1 MEVKKLYGILL
12 SALIAA
18 LLIALLISCA
28 DGTDQSGEKGVNTS
42 SQSAVPQS
50 GQTTFETGT
59 FASNTETTTE
69 KVEAT
74 SAGTEYVTL
83 PTAGT
88 AAPVTVP
95 STETGKTAPVTEPLT
110 ESDTLPQ
117 TPVTEPVT
125 NTTAAQTTAA
135 TAKQT
140 TAAASTATKAKT
152 TVILTTK
159 AVTTKAITA
168 APAKAQKP
176 LTVSELSV
184 KNQSGVTAND
194 GERYPWVELCAL
206 SDVELSGYS
215 LSFDDGEP
223 IPLPEKKLSAGE
235 LYLFFI
241 TKDDPALIKD
251 GGKLALLNGDG
262 VIEKF
267 GWVNIFPDRSFVTN
281 PGHECDTP
289 TPGAENCKH
298 SSPLVISEMMADN
311 TKFPIDGA
319 LPDYI
324 ELYNA
329 SDRDIN
335 LSDYYIS
342 DKPSKPLKTGL
353 PERTLKPG
361 EYILLVCGTDLDFNL
376 SKNGESVSI
385 STAGREV
392 IYSLAFTELDKNEAI
407 TPEGISTLP
416 SPGYKNGKE
425 GYEAYICSRTGLVIS
440 EVLPSNT
447 SAYAVDKEYYD
458 IIELY
463 NASGS
468 AIELSDYFLTD
479 KMSEP
484 ERWRLPKGT
493 LAPGAYKIIV
503 FDGKGSSPPFSL
515 GSDGETV
522 KITRSDGYISDVLTF
537 PALPTDISY
546 GRSGSS
552 LLYFDKPTP
561 GKANGSGYRAMS
573 DAPCANL
580 QSGFYTGSLSISLYG
595 DGNIYYTTDGT
606 KPTASSKLY
615 SGGPVVLSKSCT
627 LRAICIKEGEL
638 KSRES
643 SFTYL
648 IDSRDYELPVI
659 SIAVKNADMFG
670 SSGIWSTT
678 YYNSTTGKYYN
689 NTSEVEGRVTYIE
702 DGEEKYSTG
711 CGIKIFGGMTRYYKK
726 KSLQLKFRAK
736 YGDSEFN
743 YPVFEGLDIDS
754 FNSLVLRAGGQ
765 SLLNM
770 VYKDEYINSIM
781 SPYMP
786 SVLFQAYKPVNV
798 FINGEYYGVYFLREK
813 IDDDF
818 VASHEGCDKAGV
830 TVIDHMSM
838 VKYGSSDQG
847 FADLWKYI
855 KSHDLS
861 ITENYEYVESLVD
874 IESLADFYIAQIWAA
889 NTDNGNVRMYK
900 TGEPGSKWKFIA
912 FDLDMSF
919 NVTNG
924 TDVYLGSYASSGK
937 PYNPLIMKMLKNE
950 TFREY
955 FLDRLDQ
962 HFSNTLTDER
972 VVERLNFLHDYL
984 AHDMAYEIA
993 RWKSLNSRYNQ
1004 SVSAWDSKVAAVR
1017 KRVSAPYCRNVC
1029 SQITAAVKK
1038 IVSMKF

>member
-1 MEVKKLYGILL
+1 MKTEKLIRLLMILL
-12 SALIAA
+12 
-18 LLIALLISCA
+18 LLLFLISGLFSCA
-28 DGTDQSGEKGVNTS
+28 GDNNGTDS
-42 SQSAVPQS
+42 SLTDANAASTLSPGGS
-50 GQTTFETGT
+50 ESTQT
-59 FASNTETTTE
+59 ASDTTDAA
-69 KVEAT
+69 AT
-74 SAGTEYVTL
+74 SESLTIAPVTVPVTEPVTV
-83 PTAGT
+83 TVT
-88 AAPVTVP
+88 DRTEPVTVP
-95 STETGKTAPVTEPLT
+95 STEPVTAPVTDLST
-110 ESDTLPQ
+110 EITS
-117 TPVTEPVT
+117 TPVTE
-125 NTTAAQTTAA
+125 TTLTTTAA
-135 TAKQT
+135 TKTAATATEKVITATRSTTGVTLRT
-140 TAAASTATKAKT
+140 TAPSTVVPPAT
-152 TVILTTK
+152 VP
-159 AVTTKAITA
+159 
-168 APAKAQKP
+168 PAKK
-176 LTVSELSV
+176 LTVSELCI

-546 GRSGSS
+546 GKSGAS
-552 LLYFDKPTP
+552 LLYFDKPTL
-561 GKANGSGYRAMS
+561 GKANGSGYAKMTAS
-573 DAPCANL
+573 PVASID
-580 QSGFYTGSLSISLYG
+580 SGFYSGTISVKLYG
-595 DGNIYYTTDGT
+595 DGDIYYNVDGRRPT
-606 KPTASSKLY
+606 KSSKKY
-615 SGGPVVLSKSCT
+615 AGGNIVISKNSS
-627 LRAICIKEGEL
+627 LRAICYNDGEL
-638 KSRES
+638 Q
-643 SFTYL
+643 SFDITYNYFV
-648 IDSRDYELPVI
+648 DYPDLTLPI
-659 SIAVKNADMFG
+659 VKVTVENSDMYG
-670 SSGIWSTT
+670 SSGIYTN
-678 YYNSTTGKYYN
+678 YNSKK
-689 NTSEVEGRVTYIE
+689 EVEAHVAMYI
-702 DGEEKYSTG
+702 DGNEEFSVNCGLKVFGAYSRR
-711 CGIKIFGGMTRYYKK
+711 FEK
-726 KSLQLKFRAK
+726 KSYQLKFRAK
-736 YGDSEFN
+736 YGCARLK
-743 YPVFEGLDIDS
+743 YDIFGDGEVTE
-754 FNSLVLRAGGQ
+754 FNSLVLRSGSQDYYRAMMRDEFAASMIRDYMEEVLVQ
-765 SLLNM
+765 NYRPVSL
-770 VYKDEYINSIM
+770 
-781 SPYMP
+781 
-786 SVLFQAYKPVNV
+786 
-798 FINGEYYGVYFLREK
+798 FINDQYIGVYYIREK
-813 IDDDF
+813 INDDF
-818 VASHEGCDKAGV
+818 VAAHYGVSPESVTIINKMAG
-830 TVIDHMSM
+830 TET
-838 VKYGSSDQG
+838 GSSG
-847 FADLWKYI
+847 AEWRDLWKFIKNNDLTIQKNYDYVAQRISLDSVIDYYI
-855 KSHDLS
+855 
-861 ITENYEYVESLVD
+861 V
-874 IESLADFYIAQIWAA
+874 LAWS
-889 NTDNGNVRMYK
+889 DNRDCGNVRVFKSTENDGKWRFIYFDVDLGFGLYK
-900 TGEPGSKWKFIA
+900 QGENKSTAKFL
-912 FDLDMSF
+912 F
-919 NVTNG
+919 G
-924 TDVYLGSYASSGK
+924 T
-937 PYNPLIMKMLKNE
+937 YNPDGPQYNALIYKLLKNE
-950 TFREY
+950 TFKDR
-955 FLDRLDQ
+955 FLQ
-962 HFSNTLTDER
+962 
-972 VVERLNFLHDYL
+972 RLN
-984 AHDMAYEIA
+984 
-993 RWKSLNSRYNQ
+993 SLI
-1004 SVSAWDSKVAAVR
+1004 KVAFNNDVVLGKIDLFQSTIDNDMKYHPPWEGKPSY
-1017 KRVSAPYCRNVC
+1017 KRWIETYVAQLRRYVTDRDQVMIKEFTELLKLTKAE
-1029 SQITAAVKK
+1029 QQ
-1038 IVSMKF
+1038 FYFEQ